1 MGMNKRKQRD
11 RVYMSSGAAEKV
23 SKVPGEI
30 AWRKR
35 IAIFESECPATE
47 NLRVYVWLQMW
58 VNLTLRHRR
67 KRKCQQRARE
77 NAEEILSPLFRPEV
91 ETPEFM

>member
-35 IAIFESECPATE
+35 ITIFESGCPAHGPATE
-47 NLRVYVWLQMW
+47 FTRLRLAADVGEPHFTTSSEKKMS
-58 VNLTLRHRR
+58 TACTGER
-67 KRKCQQRARE
+67 
-77 NAEEILSPLFRPEV
+77 
-91 ETPEFM
+91 